1 MEDKTTYGSGGV
13 SLLGVVQ
20 IVFIILKLVG
30 VITWSWPVI
39 LIPLWIQL
47 GAIIVM
53 LAVMLGMVL
62 IAYLESKS

>member
-1 MEDKTTYGSGGV
+1 MEDKTTYSGGIG
-13 SLLGVVQ
+13 LLGVVQ

-30 VITWSWPVI
+30 VITWSWLVI

-47 GAIIVM
+47 SAIIVM
-53 LAVMLGMVL
+53 LAVMLVMVL

>member
-1 MEDKTTYGSGGV
+1 MEDKTTYSGGIG
-13 SLLGVVQ
+13 LLGVVK

-30 VITWSWPVI
+30 VITWSWLVI

-47 GAIIVM
+47 SAIIVM
-53 LAVMLGMVL
+53 LAVMLVMVL

>member
-1 MEDKTTYGSGGV
+1 MEDKTTYSGGIG
-13 SLLGVVQ
+13 LLGVVQ

-53 LAVMLGMVL
+53 LAVMLVMVL